1 MPKKIAKGFT
11 IIELLVVLAVI
22 GVFTVIAYPNI
33 SNWITDRNVKKEVY
47 ETVAFIKERKAE
59 VTSGKYGMVQV
70 LLNDQLEV
78 FTMSPEKFFDIYKDF
93 SSPYSSH
100 KQNYTCGFSDTAGFT
115 IQSKYSSH
123 DFGVN
128 ASNSNVNVYP
138 SAYHNPMRSAICI
151 TKDGSIAYYRE
162 NQNFQIKDTDLA
174 DKDATGQKVDA
185 FVFCS
190 KSNTSDSSCKYN
202 SSDEFRYMITLDRF
216 QNIKVFKYNKNKNKW
231 MKIDG

>member
-1 MPKKIAKGFT
+1 MVKKKKSNGFT

-22 GVFTVIAYPNI
+22 GVFAGIAYPNI

-47 ETVAFIKERKAE
+47 ETVTFIKERKAE

-78 FTMSPEKFFDIYKDF
+78 FTMSPEKFSDIYKDF
-93 SSPYSSH
+93 SSPYPSH

-115 IQSKYSSH
+115 IESKYSSH

-151 TKDGSIAYYRE
+151 TKDGSIDYYRP
-162 NQNFQIKDTDLA
+162 NQNFQVND
-174 DKDATGQKVDA
+174 DATGKKVDA

-190 KSNTSDSSCKYN
+190 KSNTKDSWCNYN
-202 SSDEFRYMITLDRF
+202 SNYDFRYMITLDRF
-216 QNIKVFKYNKNKNKW
+216 QNIKVFKYSKSKNKW

>member
-1 MPKKIAKGFT
+1 MVKKKISNGFT

-22 GVFTVIAYPNI
+22 GVFAVVAYPNI

-47 ETVAFIKERKAE
+47 ETVAFIKERKSE

-78 FTMSPEKFFDIYKDF
+78 FTMSPEEYLKIYKGF
-93 SSPYSSH
+93 NSPYKTH
-100 KQNYTCGFSDTAGFT
+100 KQKYTCGFSDTAGFT
-115 IQSKYSSH
+115 IESKYSSH

-128 ASNSNVNVYP
+128 ASDSNVNVYP

-151 TKDGSIAYYRE
+151 TKDGSIKYDKQY
-162 NQNFQIKDTDLA
+162 QNFQTKD
-174 DKDATGQKVDA
+174 DATGDKVDA

-190 KSNTSDSSCKYN
+190 KSNTSDKSCKYN
-202 SSDEFRYMITLDRF
+202 SNSDFRYMITLDRF
-216 QNIKVFKYNKNKNKW
+216 QNIKVFKYSKKYNKNNGW
-231 MKIDG
+231 MLIDG

>member
-1 MPKKIAKGFT
+1 MQKKKLLKGFT

-22 GVFTVIAYPNI
+22 GVFAGIAYPNI

-47 ETVAFIKERKAE
+47 ETVTFIKERKSE

-78 FTMSPEKFFDIYKDF
+78 FTMSPEKFSDIYKDF
-93 SSPYSSH
+93 SSPYPSH

-115 IQSKYSSH
+115 IESKYSSH

-138 SAYHNPMRSAICI
+138 SAYHNPMRTAICI
-151 TKDGSIAYYRE
+151 TKDGSIDYYRP
-162 NQNFQIKDTDLA
+162 NQNFQVSDN
-174 DKDATGQKVDA
+174 ATGKKVDA

-190 KSNTSDSSCKYN
+190 KSNTQDSWCNYN
-202 SSDEFRYMITLDRF
+202 SNYDFRYMITLDRF
-216 QNIKVFKYNKNKNKW
+216 QNIKIFKYNKSKNKW
-231 MKIDG
+231 NKIDG

>member
-1 MPKKIAKGFT
+1 MIIKKNQIKGFT
-11 IIELLVVLAVI
+11 ILELLVVLAVI

-47 ETVAFIKERKAE
+47 ETVTFIKERKAE

-78 FTMSPEKFFDIYKDF
+78 FTMSPEKFSDIYKDF
-93 SSPYSSH
+93 SSPYPTH

-115 IQSKYSSH
+115 IESKYSSH

-138 SAYHNPMRSAICI
+138 SAYHNPMRTAICI
-151 TKDGSIAYYRE
+151 TKDGSIKYDKQ
-162 NQNFQIKDTDLA
+162 NQNFQVDDN
-174 DKDATGQKVDA
+174 ATGKKVDA

-190 KSNTSDSSCKYN
+190 KSNTQDSWCNYN
-202 SSDEFRYMITLDRF
+202 SNYDFRYMITLDSF
-216 QNIKVFKYNKNKNKW
+216 QNIKIFKYNKSKNKW
-231 MKIDG
+231 NKIDG

>member
-1 MPKKIAKGFT
+1 MQKKKLLKGFT

-22 GVFTVIAYPNI
+22 GVFAGIAYPNI

-47 ETVAFIKERKAE
+47 ETVTFIKERKSE

-78 FTMSPEKFFDIYKDF
+78 FTMSPEKFSDIYKDF
-93 SSPYSSH
+93 SSPYPLH

-115 IQSKYSSH
+115 IESKYSSH

-138 SAYHNPMRSAICI
+138 SAYHNPMRTAICI
-151 TKDGSIAYYRE
+151 TKDGSIDYYRP
-162 NQNFQIKDTDLA
+162 NQNFQVSDN
-174 DKDATGQKVDA
+174 ATGKKVDA

-190 KSNTSDSSCKYN
+190 KSNTQDSWCNYN
-202 SSDEFRYMITLDRF
+202 SNYDFRYMITLDRF
-216 QNIKVFKYNKNKNKW
+216 QNIKVFKYNSNKNKW
-231 MKIDG
+231 IKIDG

>member
-1 MPKKIAKGFT
+1 MKNKKAFT
-11 IIELLVVLAVI
+11 IFELLVVLAVI
-22 GVFTVIAYPNI
+22 GVFAGIAYPNI

-47 ETVAFIKERKAE
+47 ETVTFIKERKAE

-78 FTMSPEKFFDIYKDF
+78 FTMSPEKFSDIYKDF
-93 SSPYSSH
+93 SSPYPTH

-115 IQSKYSSH
+115 IESKYSSH

-138 SAYHNPMRSAICI
+138 SAYHNPMRTAICI
-151 TKDGSIAYYRE
+151 TKDGTIKYDKQ
-162 NQNFQIKDTDLA
+162 NQNFQVDDN
-174 DKDATGQKVDA
+174 ATGKKVDA

-190 KSNTSDSSCKYN
+190 KSNTQDSWCKYN
-202 SSDEFRYMITLDRF
+202 SNYDFRYMITLDRF
-216 QNIKVFKYNKNKNKW
+216 QNIKIFKYNKSKNKW
-231 MKIDG
+231 NKIDG